1 MMYPGFNTTKLAE
14 TKAFYTEHF
23 GFEVIFE
30 DDWFILLKK
39 GEHELGFMLPNLP
52 QQNTLFQPAFGGGSW
67 LAFQTND
74 AYQEYERLK
83 QANVSIVTEIKDEV
97 WGDRHF
103 VIKDP
108 NGIGVDVYQRIQVNA

>member
-14 TKAFYTEHF
+14 TKMFYTEHF

-74 AYQEYERLK
+74 AHQEYERLK
-83 QANVSIVTEIKDEV
+83 QANVPIVAEIKDEV